1 LAVGFAIALIP
12 TMIAISLFLAGLPRI
27 GAARSSLLSTWEP
40 VVTVLLAAALLGD
53 RLLPVQLL
61 GGVFI
66 IAAVIVVQWPSLEME
81 RADGAEVGR
90 R

>member
-1 LAVGFAIALIP
+1 MLRAAPVIRAVERIELP
-12 TMIAISLFLAGLPRI
+12 SHRQRMI
-27 GAARSSLLSTWEP
+27 AARSSLLSTWEP

-66 IAAVIVVQWPSLEME
+66 IAAVIVVQWAHLWKWSAPTALK
-81 RADGAEVGR
+81 
-90 R
+90 